1 MMPGKRR
8 APPVVLTIAGFDPS
22 SGAGATADLKTIAA
36 HGCYGVAC
44 LTALTVQSTRGVK
57 RVVPVAAPVVRETLA
72 DLALDVRFA
81 ALKIGMLATAP
92 AVNAVADFLDRVRPP
107 HVVLDPILTSTSGA
121 RMLDSRGRKLLVRRL
136 LPLATVVTPNT
147 DEASAMT
154 GLTVHNVSQMKAAAR
169 RLHHLGARNVVITGG
184 HLLRP
189 VDVLSVATRGGIR
202 QLEFPGKRIR
212 STSTHGTGCAFSS
225 ALASNL
231 AKGKPL
237 QESVRLAKR
246 YVTQAIRK
254 AYPVGKGTGPLNHFP
269 GV

>member
-1 MMPGKRR
+1 MMRGKRR
-8 APPVVLTIAGFDPS
+8 ALPVVLTIAGFDPS

-44 LTALTVQSTRGVK
+44 LTAVTVQSTRGVK
-57 RVVPVAAPVVRETLA
+57 RVVPVAVPVIRETLA
-72 DLALDVRFA
+72 ELALDVRFA

-92 AVNAVADFLDRVRPP
+92 AVDAVADLLERLRPP
-107 HVVLDPILTSTSGA
+107 YVVLDPILKSTSGA
-121 RMLDSRGRKLLVRRL
+121 RMLDPRARKLLVRRL

-147 DEASAMT
+147 DEAAALT
-154 GLTVHNVSQMKAAAR
+154 GLTVRNISQMKAAAR
-169 RLHHLGARNVVITGG
+169 RLHHLGARNVVVTGG
-184 HLLRP
+184 HLPRP
-189 VDVLSVATRGGIR
+189 VDVLSMATRRGIS
-202 QLEFPGKRIR
+202 QFEYPGKRIR

-231 AKGKPL
+231 AKGKSL

-246 YVTQAIRK
+246 YITQAIRK
-254 AYPVGKGTGPLNHFP
+254 AYPVGKGMGPLNHFS